1 MKKIT
6 IILCFSGIMS
16 SVVAQTTTEEEYIKK
31 YQERI
36 KLTRINDVYIPANT
50 EEAMKELV
58 RLTEEDARKKLLTV
72 PEDTIAS
79 KLHFSLGRWMQ
90 LNWGMDEGSR
100 ISHYFKT
107 KGVSYTDD
115 QIDLLLRCF
124 YRFVGGKD
132 LREDDLV
139 RHYVALRKS
148 EADLRKRKA
157 KVIKELGPGKKHNE

>member
-1 MKKIT
+1 MKTIT
-6 IILCFSGIMS
+6 MILCLSGILRG
-16 SVVAQTTTEEEYIKK
+16 VLAQTTTEEEYNRR

-36 KLTRINDVYIPANT
+36 KMTRINDVYIPANT

-100 ISHYFKT
+100 ISHYYKT
-107 KGVSYTDD
+107 KGISYTDD

-124 YRFVGGKD
+124 YRFVSGSD

-139 RHYVALRKS
+139 RHYTAIRKL
-148 EADLRKRKA
+148 EAEERKKKA